1 MRKIGIHLND
11 QVGPQLEGTGK
22 ARAVGRPEPLFAR
35 PVKNVNTRI
44 PGDQA
49 VGDITRPV
57 RGVIINNEDLVL
69 GIDPKNGRTDA
80 LEVLLLVIG
89 RYDDD
94 LFHSIRGKSG
104 SLRLSEAGF
113 GDHRLSQAQFRKG
126 NLAITKPVQPPP
138 ELETDRSAF
147 TAYGPS

>member
-11 QVGPQLEGTGK
+11 QIGPHLEGTGK
-22 ARAVGRPEPLFAR
+22 ARAIGRTDPFFAR
-35 PVKNVNTRI
+35 PVKNVDTRV

-49 VGDITRPV
+49 VGDIARPV
-57 RGVIINNEDLVL
+57 RRVIIDDEDLVL
-69 GIDPKNGRTDA
+69 GIDPENDRTDA

-94 LFHSIRGKSG
+94 LFHGTGSESG
-104 SLRLSEAGF
+104 PLRLSEAGF

-126 NLAITKPVQPPP
+126 NLAIAKPVQPPP
-138 ELETDRSAF
+138 ELETNRSAF
-147 TAYGPS
+147 TA